1 MKSSSLRPLLS
12 PLALFAVIIGS
23 VHASDTAGWLTPTE
37 SGISVAA
44 AKPGE
49 WRIVSTR
56 TSDFTVESAQHVAT
70 KPGDTIAVDLTLRVG
85 LGTRALP
92 ELVCYDRAG
101 KEIPVPSSLERWTRY
116 FTTDWQEV
124 RRVFPTQPGTVSVR
138 ARIRGTG
145 RGTVGVRGFDLR
157 PVQIDAYATGAL
169 VAPLHPFRRTGIVL
183 ESNHGLVDTSR
194 VSHEDRDGDGR
205 WALIMQDLDALTA
218 PNQGGEDW
226 RTKFEDDPNVIYWS
240 DGAVLKSDT
249 VTTDRVPD
257 PARALHFRME
267 TRPGPYTVKIGDP
280 GRAVAVS
287 LDGVNWKRHEGGAE
301 IDLGARPMSDGVIEL
316 WIDACYRDRISTG
329 PVYFDYV
336 RLEPTLQPP
345 SVERLFAAAR
355 QKPPQVTR
363 GAAEERRVPLTLD
376 GVAAEADQP
385 WPVRCGVPIPQ
396 GEMISAQHAAVFDGS
411 GRKVPSQARAMAVWP
426 DGSVRWLYLDFLHA
440 PGAGLDYVLRYG
452 PEVRAAEVSRPL
464 TITRSDSGVE
474 IDTGAIRFAVSGK
487 RFGLIENVRFA
498 SGGIAQADPIASEI
512 VEAGGRVWRALDLP
526 VEKIEIEQ
534 AGPLHAAIVVATR
547 LAPSGQPASG
557 FHHRARIHAFAGSP
571 VVQVE

>member
-1 MKSSSLRPLLS
+1 
-12 PLALFAVIIGS
+12 
-23 VHASDTAGWLTPTE
+23 
-37 SGISVAA
+37 
-44 AKPGE
+44 
-49 WRIVSTR
+49 
-56 TSDFTVESAQHVAT
+56 
-70 KPGDTIAVDLTLRVG
+70 
-85 LGTRALP
+85 
-92 ELVCYDRAG
+92 
-101 KEIPVPSSLERWTRY
+101 
-116 FTTDWQEV
+116 
-124 RRVFPTQPGTVSVR
+124 
-138 ARIRGTG
+138 
-145 RGTVGVRGFDLR
+145 VGVRGFDLR

-440 PGAGLDYVLRYG
+440 PGTGLDYVLRYG

-464 TITRSDSGVE
+464 TITRFDSGVE

-557 FHHRARIHAFAGSP
+557 LHHRARIHAFAGSP
-571 VVQVE
+571 VVQVEYFVANTDSRVVEGEHRGSMAGHVPVRSFALKITPAYPIREALTDAGRAPPAGARVQKTETLALDETEGVANESEGRVEGRIALALDGGRSLRAGLPSFREEFPKALRWGPTPQRRYFERCPWRTRHGSACRRRRRRTW